1 MIKEKE
7 AMDFRESKKVH
18 KRSWG
23 GEEKGKLYN
32 SVNFKN

>member
-18 KRSWG
+18 KRSLGG
-23 GEEKGKLYN
+23 GERGKLCN